1 MTRTRQLGTTGLT
14 VGELTIGGSALGRP
28 DLAEDRAQATLDRA
42 LACPV
47 TVLDTGNNYGLSE
60 ERVGRALARGGGL
73 PAGHLVVTKV
83 DPLAGSTDFSGRRVR
98 ESVRE
103 SLDRLG
109 LDHLPLV
116 HLHDPERIT
125 LDEVLA
131 PDGPAR
137 ALLELRESGVIG
149 HVGVA
154 GGPVALLEELVRTG
168 MFEAVV
174 THNRYSLLDRSA
186 ESLLDLCAERG
197 IGVFNAAPYGGGLLA
212 GSERARAS
220 YAYRPVSDAQAA
232 AARAMGERCA
242 AHGVALGAAA
252 LQFST
257 RDPRV
262 ASTIVGVTRPEHVD
276 DALAHAAAAVPEG
289 LWAELESLVPPRSE
303 WLGPH
308 GPRPRGRTS

>member
-1 MTRTRQLGTTGLT
+1 MTHATRRLGATGLP
-14 VGELTIGGSALGRP
+14 VGELTIGCSALGRP
-28 DLAEDRAQATLDRA
+28 DLDEDRAQATLDRA
-42 LACPV
+42 LAGPV

-60 ERVGRALARGGGL
+60 ERVGRALARIGGV

-83 DPLAGSTDFSGRRVR
+83 DPVAGSTDFSGRRVR
-98 ESVRE
+98 ESVQE
-103 SLDRLG
+103 SMDRLG

-125 LDEVLA
+125 LEETLA

-137 ALLELRESGVIG
+137 ALAELRESGVIG
-149 HVGVA
+149 HLGVA

-186 ESLLDLCAERG
+186 DSLLDLCAERG

-212 GSERARAS
+212 GSERNQAR
-220 YAYRPVSDAQAA
+220 YAYRPMTDAQATA
-232 AARAMGERCA
+232 VRAMGERCA
-242 AHGVALGAAA
+242 AHGVALAAAA
-252 LQFST
+252 LRFST
-257 RDPRV
+257 RDPRI

-276 DALAHAAAAVPEG
+276 DALAHAAAAVPEA
-289 LWAELESLVPPRSE
+289 LWAELEAVVPPRSA
-303 WLGPH
+303 WLGPQ
-308 GPRPRGRTS
+308 GPPA